1 MGFIVIFIGLFLAIT
16 AVRNK
21 HGELAD
27 LVKGDFTGPNNFFS
41 WIIALVVI
49 GGLGYIKP
57 LKPITDAF
65 LVLLI
70 LVLFLSNGAFFDRI
84 TTDLGVRK

>member
-1 MGFIVIFIGLFLAIT
+1 MPFIVILVGLFLAVT
-16 AVRNK
+16 AARNK
-21 HGELAD
+21 HQELAE

-41 WIIALVVI
+41 WLIALLVI

-57 LKPITDAF
+57 LKPLTDAF

-70 LVLFLSNGAFFDRI
+70 LVLFLSNGGFFDRI
-84 TTDLGVRK
+84 TRDLGINT